1 MVGAFHSAWIH
12 QLCNTLELSGTKS
25 LPRSFDSFGQSD
37 YDRCD
42 AICQM
47 TPKHPHLLGF
57 WMCVALVVGNSIG
70 SGVFLLPASLAP
82 YGLNSV
88 IAWGLTACAAV
99 LLAIVF
105 AQLSRAYPQAGGPYA
120 YVHLAFGPF
129 TAFIV
134 AWGYWIS
141 IWVGNAAIATG
152 AVSYLT
158 PLMPW
163 IDSVPGTSAAV
174 TLFFL
179 WALTAVN
186 VYGIKASGWV
196 QSVTTVLKVLPLLAI
211 SALGLF
217 SVRSATVAAAAG
229 VPLSLSGTTAAATL
243 TLWALLGLE
252 SATIPASKVRD
263 PGRTIPKAT
272 LLGTVITALVCIIA
286 CTTVLLLVP
295 PQRLAQSNAPFV
307 DLASAF
313 WGAAAGKI
321 LAVFAAVSAF
331 GALNG
336 WILLQGELPNVMAK
350 NGVFPQIF
358 ARDSARDT
366 PTFALLFSSGLVTVL
381 ILMNYQKS
389 MVSVFTFMI
398 LLSTTACLVMYLFCS
413 LALLRLQWTGQMSTS
428 RGRTVPLAIVGVIAT
443 FYSLWAIIGAGSD
456 AVLWGSVLLALG
468 APLYFLVR
476 DGRKVT
482 I

>member
-1 MVGAFHSAWIH
+1 
-12 QLCNTLELSGTKS
+12 
-25 LPRSFDSFGQSD
+25 
-37 YDRCD
+37 
-42 AICQM
+42 M
-47 TPKHPHLLGF
+47 TAHKRPQLLGF
-57 WMCVALVVGNSIG
+57 WMCVALVIGNSIG

-88 IAWGLTACAAV
+88 IAWGFTACGAIVLAV
-99 LLAIVF
+99 VF
-105 AQLSRAYPQAGGPYA
+105 AQLSRAFPQAGGPYA
-120 YVHLAFGPF
+120 YVKLAFGPF

-152 AVSYLT
+152 AVSYLS

-163 IDSVPGTSAAV
+163 IATVPGASAAV
-174 TLFFL
+174 TLLFL
-179 WALTAVN
+179 WLLTLVN
-186 VYGIKASGWV
+186 CYGIKASGWV
-196 QSVTTVLKVLPLLAI
+196 QSITTVLKILPLVVI

-217 SVRSATVAAAAG
+217 SVRSATVSAAAG
-229 VPLSLSGTTAAATL
+229 IPLSISGTTAAATL

-263 PGRTIPKAT
+263 PSRTIPRAT
-272 LLGTVITALVCIIA
+272 LLGTIITALICIIA

-295 PQRLAQSNAPFV
+295 PATLASSNAPFV
-307 DLASAF
+307 DLATDF
-313 WGAAAGKI
+313 WGATAGKV
-321 LAVFAAVSAF
+321 LAVFAAISGF

-350 NGVFPQIF
+350 NGVFPSMF
-358 ARDSARDT
+358 AHDSARFT
-366 PTFALLFSSGLVTVL
+366 PVFALLFSSTLVSIL

-398 LLSTTACLVMYLFCS
+398 LLSTTACLVLYALCS
-413 LALLRLQWTGQMSTS
+413 LALLRLQWTGQMQAPRS
-428 RGRTVPLAIVGVIAT
+428 RTLPLAIVGVIAT
-443 FYSLWAIIGAGSD
+443 IFSLWAIVGAGRE
-456 AVLWGSVLLALG
+456 AVLWGCVLLLLG

-476 DGRKVT
+476 TNVQRLA
-482 I
+482 

>member
-1 MVGAFHSAWIH
+1 M
-12 QLCNTLELSGTKS
+12 
-25 LPRSFDSFGQSD
+25 RSVN
-37 YDRCD
+37 
-42 AICQM
+42 A
-47 TPKHPHLLGF
+47 HPQLLGF

-88 IAWGLTACAAV
+88 VAWGLTACGAI

-105 AQLSRAYPQAGGPYA
+105 AQLSRAYPRAGGPYA

-163 IDSVPGTSAAV
+163 IDTVPGTSAAV

-179 WALTAVN
+179 WALTFVN
-186 VYGIKASGWV
+186 IYGIKASGWV
-196 QSVTTVLKVLPLLAI
+196 QSVTTILKVLPLIAI

-217 SVRSATVAAAAG
+217 AVRGETVAAAAG
-229 VPLSLSGTTAAATL
+229 IPLSLSGTTAAATL

-263 PGRTIPKAT
+263 PGRTIPRAT
-272 LLGTVITALVCIIA
+272 LLGAVLTALICIIA

-295 PQRLAQSNAPFV
+295 PATLARSSAPFV
-307 DLASAF
+307 DLATSF
-313 WGAAAGKI
+313 WGVPAGKL
-321 LAVFAAVSAF
+321 LALFAAISGF
-331 GALNG
+331 GCLNG
-336 WILLQGELPNVMAK
+336 WVLLQGEMPNVMAK
-350 NGVFPQIF
+350 NGVFPRIF
-358 ARDSARDT
+358 ARDSPRHT

-389 MVSVFTFMI
+389 MVNIFTFMI
-398 LLSTTACLVMYLFCS
+398 LLSTTACLVLYLLCS
-413 LALLRLQWTGQMSTS
+413 LALLRLQWTGEL
-428 RGRTVPLAIVGVIAT
+428 RTPRARTMPLAIVGVIAT
-443 FYSLWAIIGAGSD
+443 SYSLWALVGAGAE
-456 AVLWGSVLLALG
+456 AVRWGAVLLALG
-468 APLYFLVR
+468 APLFFLVR
-476 DGRKVT
+476 ERPKVPA
-482 I
+482 

>member
-1 MVGAFHSAWIH
+1 MQNA
-12 QLCNTLELSGTKS
+12 K
-25 LPRSFDSFGQSD
+25 R
-37 YDRCD
+37 
-42 AICQM
+42 
-47 TPKHPHLLGF
+47 PHLLGF
-57 WMCVALVVGNSIG
+57 WTCVALVVGNTIG

-88 IAWGLTACAAV
+88 VAWILTACGSV

-105 AQLSRAYPQAGGPYA
+105 ARLSRAYPEAGGPYA

-163 IDSVPGTSAAV
+163 IDSAPGSSAAV

-196 QSVTTVLKVLPLLAI
+196 QNVTTVLKVLPLLAI

-217 SVRSATVAAAAG
+217 AVRSTTVAAAAG
-229 VPLSLSGTTAAATL
+229 IPLSLRGTTAAATL

-263 PGRTIPKAT
+263 PGRTIPTAT
-272 LLGTVITALVCIIA
+272 LLGTVLTALICIIA

-295 PQRLAQSNAPFV
+295 PATLARSNAPFV

-313 WGAAAGKI
+313 WGASAGKF
-321 LAVFAAVSAF
+321 LAVFAAISGF

-350 NGVFPQIF
+350 NGVFPRIF
-358 ARDSARDT
+358 ARDSPRHT
-366 PTFALLFSSGLVTVL
+366 PTFALLFSSSLVTLL

-398 LLSTTACLVMYLFCS
+398 LLSTTACLVLYLLCS
-413 LALLRLQWTGQMSTS
+413 LALLRLQWTGHIKSPRMH
-428 RGRTVPLAIVGVIAT
+428 TVPLAIIGVIAT
-443 FYSLWAIIGAGSD
+443 AFSLWAIVGAGRE
-456 AVLWGSVLLALG
+456 AVLWGAVLLLLG
-468 APLYFLVR
+468 APVYFLVR
-476 DGRKVT
+476 DKRTATV
-482 I
+482 